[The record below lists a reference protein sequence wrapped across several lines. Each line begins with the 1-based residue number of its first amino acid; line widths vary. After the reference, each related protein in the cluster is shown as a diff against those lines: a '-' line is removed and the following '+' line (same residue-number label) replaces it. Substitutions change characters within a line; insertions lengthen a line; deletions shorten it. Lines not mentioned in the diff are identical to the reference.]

1 MAHVVALL
9 LPIWVPNIW
18 IVQILTY
25 CYMPKFPGSYRRRP
39 IRILCNLI
47 PSNLQYMEALEPH
60 RLYTRSRPNLTSSS
74 LRDPLA
80 LLKFLWIRV
89 LAIAG
94 NSNISASRLSSTFL
108 LLVAI
113 SLIIPLASY
122 NTLQI
127 RPIRMINWITRHSLR
142 NKYMIGIRLTR
153 ESWQAV
159 LPIHLDSWGFPPIHQ
174 SLNRLPILLL
184 ARVLHILR

>member
-1 MAHVVALL
+1 MAHVAALL
-9 LPIWVPNIW
+9 RLIWVPNIW

-25 CYMPKFPGSYRRRP
+25 CYMPKFPGSYHRRP
-39 IRILCNLI
+39 IRILYNLI
-47 PSNLQYMEALEPH
+47 PSNSQYMEALEPH
-60 RLYTRSRPNLTSSS
+60 RLYTRSRPTLISSS

-89 LAIAG
+89 SAIAR
-94 NSNISASRLSSTFL
+94 NSSISGSELSSTFL

-127 RPIRMINWITRHSLR
+127 RLIRMTHWITRHFSR
-142 NKYMIGIRLTR
+142 NKYRIGSRLTR

-159 LPIHLDSWGFPPIHQ
+159 WPIHLDSWGFPPIRQ
-174 SLNRLPILLL
+174 SLNRLPTLLL